1 MFPSLILVTN
11 QVFREIDAAHAFDT
25 GHLAMCATSEQC
37 SWLFAVVCLKS
48 VAAAD
53 CLFTERLTWDLEGLW
68 GF

>member
-1 MFPSLILVTN
+1 MQLMCLTPAIWPYVQ
-11 QVFREIDAAHAFDT
+11 QVNNAPGF
-25 GHLAMCATSEQC
+25 LP
-37 SWLFAVVCLKS
+37 LVCLKS